1 MVSTL
6 DCSSSSVQLYDLKFI
21 IILFLMVCKDRKK
34 IHNFAANF
42 GNNNLSQIT
51 QVTSVRKKGK

>member
-1 MVSTL
+1 
-6 DCSSSSVQLYDLKFI
+6 
-21 IILFLMVCKDRKK
+21 MVCKDRKK